1 MKQVLKGLSSF
12 PGNPIS
18 WVMVIVFL
26 APVFLLT
33 IKSWVTTSLFL
44 LFFICLWPIFKHPKK
59 YFLNRS
65 NQFWALLACL
75 LTPFFAELFAQMGR
89 GEIVGPSLDGPSRMI
104 MAAGVFVYLSRVDCL
119 LVIKG
124 LSYGSAFGILGVC
137 LSIVFFP
144 DYYWGGRAA
153 TYFVDPITLPCFTV
167 ALLGL
172 FLFSNT
178 SVFSLKFYFLV
189 KLLLTLVVVYISIEA
204 SSRSGWVA
212 LAGLLVLYV
221 IYLFRY
227 SLKAQVF
234 GLIGLAMALT
244 FIYFLSDS
252 VYSRVNESVSGVIA
266 FFVEN
271 GAFSHEAQE
280 TSSGQRLILG
290 LIDLNLIKSYP
301 LFGFG
306 DRAPF
311 PSFDSLLL
319 TMPYLTQEIYD
330 IKVLAGS
337 HSEILAQLVRQ
348 GIIFGGL
355 TLFSLFLYPIY
366 LHAWKYKKLTF
377 SNSYVMVGILG
388 FIPPILASALT
399 IQVFNLKMTISF
411 YGLCLAIFFGYLCW
425 QLEREQGN

>member
-1 MKQVLKGLSSF
+1 MKQSLKVIGHFPDNSLSL
-12 PGNPIS
+12 IT
-18 WVMVIVFL
+18 VIVFL
-26 APVFLLT
+26 IPVFFLT

-44 LFFICLWPIFKHPKK
+44 LFFICFWSILKHPKK

-65 NQFWALLACL
+65 NQFWTLLACL
-75 LTPFFAELFAQMGR
+75 LIPFFSELFAQLGR

-144 DYYWGGRAA
+144 DYYWGSRAA

-172 FLFSNT
+172 FLFFNADE
-178 SVFSLKFYFLV
+178 FSPKFYVWV
-189 KLLLTLVVVYISIEA
+189 KLLLTFIVLYISIEA

-212 LAGLLVLYV
+212 LSGLLVVYV
-221 IYLFRY
+221 IYFFRD
-227 SLKAQVF
+227 SFKAQFF
-234 GLIGLAMALT
+234 GVIGLVAALMA
-244 FIYFLSDS
+244 IYFLSDS
-252 VYSRVNESVSGVIA
+252 VYSRVNESVSGVLA
-266 FFVEN
+266 FLIEN
-271 GAFSHEAQE
+271 GSFSHSAQE
-280 TSSGQRLILG
+280 TSSGQRIILG
-290 LIDLNLIKSYP
+290 VIDLHLIKSYP

-306 DRAPF
+306 DRTTF
-311 PSFDSLLL
+311 PSYESLLL
-319 TMPYLTQEIYD
+319 TLPYLTQEIYE

-348 GIIFGGL
+348 GIIFGAL
-355 TLFSLFLYPIY
+355 TLFCLFLYPVY
-366 LHAWKYKKLTF
+366 LCAWKYRKLTF
-377 SNSYVMVGILG
+377 SNGNHVAGVLG
-388 FIPPILASALT
+388 FIIPILASALT

-411 YGLCLAIFFGYLCW
+411 YGLCLAIFFAYLCW